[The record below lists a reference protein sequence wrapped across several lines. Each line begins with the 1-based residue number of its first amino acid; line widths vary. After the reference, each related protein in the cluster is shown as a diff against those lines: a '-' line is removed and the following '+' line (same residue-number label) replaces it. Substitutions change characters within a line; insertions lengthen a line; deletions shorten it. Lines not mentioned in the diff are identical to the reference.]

1 LLKKLISKPVDWMVY
16 SVMGE
21 KQRKQIGDMLSK
33 KQKENITR
41 LLNGKKFRER
51 RKLKSLK
58 HHLYNLGFTDQALK
72 DMQKFQMETENNEI
86 KRLISW
92 EMSLWHANKNTFE
105 GAKEAIKHLPEA
117 AEGEQNRDQQRRIV
131 IVTAECFGRLAHKEH
146 AAELLKKQLDNAEHP
161 DLYLALAN
169 LEDDIEERMKYI
181 NKAFGI
187 YDLKPI
193 GFKTDYSAA
202 TYDDLVTLSPDEND
216 KVYEGPK
223 VSVILPAF
231 KAESGIR
238 IAIESILSQSWQ
250 NLELVVVD
258 DCSPDG
264 TVETI
269 MEYAEKDSR
278 VKLLSTPKNSGP
290 YTARNIAMKEAS
302 GEFITIND
310 ADDWSH
316 EQKIETQVRHLM
328 ENDKI
333 IANTSEHA
341 RLTEELTLYRRG
353 TPGKYIFP
361 NMSSIMFRKDEVL
374 DKIGYWDS
382 VRFAADGEFKR
393 RLIKTFGQK
402 AYVDL
407 KSGPLS
413 LPRQSVSSLTG
424 SSAFGYDGFFMGVR
438 KEYVEALEHHHNAA
452 TNLYYH
458 FPQVARPFPVPEP
471 MWPAREEKTE
481 GWRYFDVVLAGDF
494 RKKGT
499 EHLYKINQLKKEY
512 DRIGLVQLYEY
523 DLDFQNDIE
532 QDIRNAVDGRNVQML
547 VYGEKIKT
555 DRLILKE
562 PQLLLTWQK
571 YRPEIIAENADVENL
586 ELIDSRFRDKVQN
599 RLEAYFGIRAEDI
612 SDA

>member
-1 LLKKLISKPVDWMVY
+1 MLKKLISKPVDWVVY

-33 KQKENITR
+33 RQKENITR

-51 RKLKSLK
+51 RKLKALK
-58 HHLYNLGFTDQALK
+58 HHLYNLGFTDQAWK
-72 DMQKFQMETENNEI
+72 DMQKFQVETENNEI

-92 EMSLWHANKNTFE
+92 EMSLWHANKNTVE
-105 GAKEAIKHLPEA
+105 GAKEAIKYLPEA
-117 AEGEQNRDQQRRIV
+117 AEGEKSADQERRIV

-146 AAELLKKQLDNAEHP
+146 AVELLEKQLDKVPHP

-169 LEDDIEERMKYI
+169 LEENIEERMKII
-181 NKAFGI
+181 NKAFEI

-193 GFKTDYSAA
+193 GFNTDYGTAA
-202 TYDDLVTLSPDEND
+202 YDDLITLSSDTNH
-216 KVYEGPK
+216 KVHDGPT

-231 KAESGIR
+231 NAEFGIR

-250 NLELVVVD
+250 NIELLVVD

-269 MEYAEKDSR
+269 REYVKKDSR

-316 EQKIETQVRHLM
+316 EQKIEKQVRHLM
-328 ENDKI
+328 ENEKV

-361 NMSSIMFRKDEVL
+361 NMSSIMFRKKEII

-438 KEYVEALEHHHNAA
+438 KEYVESLEHHHSTANS
-452 TNLYYH
+452 LYYH
-458 FPQVARPFPVPEP
+458 YPQVTRPFPVPEP

-481 GWRYFDVVLAGDF
+481 GWRFFDVILVGDF
-494 RKKGT
+494 RQKSTKY
-499 EHLYKINQLKKEY
+499 LYKITQLKKEY
-512 DRIGLVQLYEY
+512 NRIGLVQLYDY
-523 DLDFQNDIE
+523 NLAFQSDIA
-532 QDIRNAVDGRNVQML
+532 QDIRNAVDGRTVQML
-547 VYGEKIKT
+547 VYGEKIKA
-555 DRLILKE
+555 DRLIMTE
-562 PQLLLTWQK
+562 PELLLTWQK
-571 YRPEIIAENADVENL
+571 YRPDIVAEYAEVENL
-586 ELIDSRFRDKVQN
+586 ELIEDRSRDKVHE
-599 RLEAYFGIRAEDI
+599 RLEEYFGIRAEDI
-612 SDA
+612 SNA

>member
-1 LLKKLISKPVDWMVY
+1 MLKKLISKPVDWVVY

-51 RKLKSLK
+51 RKLKALK
-58 HHLYNLGFTDQALK
+58 HHLYNLGFTERALK
-72 DMQKFQMETENNEI
+72 DMREFLVETENSEM

-92 EMSLWHANKNTFE
+92 EMSLWHANKNTVE
-105 GAKEAIKHLPEA
+105 GAKEAVKFLPEA
-117 AEGEQNRDQQRRIV
+117 AEGENSPDQLRRII

-146 AAELLKKQLDNAEHP
+146 ARELLEKQLNSAPHP

-169 LEDDIEERMKYI
+169 LEEDIEARMKII
-181 NKAFGI
+181 NKAFEM

-193 GFKTDYSAA
+193 GFKTDYRTA
-202 TYDDLVTLSPDEND
+202 TYDDLITLPSYKN
-216 KVYEGPK
+216 KKIYEEPK

-231 KAESGIR
+231 KAEFGIR

-250 NLELVVVD
+250 NIELLVVD
-258 DCSPDG
+258 DCSPDD
-264 TVETI
+264 TVEI
-269 MEYAEKDSR
+269 IREYAKKDAR

-290 YTARNIAMKEAS
+290 YTARNIAMKEAI

-328 ENDKI
+328 DNDKV

-341 RLTEELTLYRRG
+341 RLTEDLTLYRRG

-361 NMSSIMFRKDEVL
+361 NMSSIMFRKDQVL
-374 DKIGYWDS
+374 EKLGYWDS

-393 RLIKTFGQK
+393 RLIKAFGQK
-402 AYVDL
+402 SYVDL

-438 KEYVEALEHHHNAA
+438 KEYVESLEYYHDSADG
-452 TNLYYH
+452 LYYPY
-458 FPQVARPFPVPEP
+458 PQVRRPFPVPEP
-471 MWPAREEKTE
+471 MWPVREEKTD
-481 GWRYFDVVLAGDF
+481 GYRDFDVILTGDF
-494 RKKGT
+494 RKNSTG
-499 EHLYKINQLKKEY
+499 HIYKINELKKEY
-512 DRIGLVQLYEY
+512 GRIGLMQLYEY
-523 DLDFQNDIE
+523 DLNFQSGIQQN
-532 QDIRNAVDGRNVQML
+532 IRNVLDGNKVQML
-547 VYGEKIKT
+547 VYGEKIRT
-555 DRLILKE
+555 RQLIITE
-562 PQLLLTWQK
+562 PELLLTWQK
-571 YRPEIIAENADVENL
+571 YRPEIKAENVTVKNMETIESRYKALAL
-586 ELIDSRFRDKVQN
+586 ERI
-599 RLEAYFGIRAEDI
+599 EEYFGKRAEDV